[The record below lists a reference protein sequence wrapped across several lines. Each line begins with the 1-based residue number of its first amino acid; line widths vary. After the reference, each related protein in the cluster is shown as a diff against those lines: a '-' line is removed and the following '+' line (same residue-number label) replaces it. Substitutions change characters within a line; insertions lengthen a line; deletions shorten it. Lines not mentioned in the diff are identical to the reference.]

1 MPEKIIPSRLLSV
14 LHSALQKRPPGSG
27 SFWRKRALI
36 LGGLV
41 VTLLILGHLGVRFV
55 LWPQIEKSK
64 STLESMMSSRLG
76 ASVTMDDV
84 QVSWTGIRPKFVIQG
99 LKLTKFTKFTK
110 PDSTST
116 SAAAAP
122 LIIERI
128 QGELSWLSFYYL
140 TPYFHQISAN
150 GVQLYIQRDAKGFI
164 SVAGIPAHSSS
175 GDLSTENWLL
185 AQNTI
190 EINNAQL
197 VWEDQQSQKLKTT
210 IDIERFRFNNGIRKH
225 QAELTALTP
234 WSQNPIQVQ
243 ADFVHRLG
251 SQAGNWHNWTGQ
263 FSWDTSALNLSQLL
277 KDIALPLN
285 DLQGRLTS
293 KGSIELDAGKVNE
306 SKLFLAVDQ
315 LKLQLNKDEAPIEF
329 GRIETN
335 LVQEID
341 RGLNSITTKTLSW
354 RATNDLTTKPLETL
368 SPITFRWRTPE
379 AGGEIKTFGFS
390 SPKIQ
395 LEDISLF
402 ALNLPLSKK
411 IRQWVK
417 VAAANGE
424 LKNLEMNWS
433 ENKSALANLPVPGNW
448 FSNVKL
454 DFSISAKLNNISFT
468 RVNPSLPSITNL
480 TGNLTSN
487 QKQGNLTINSSKLEL
502 NLDNFLS
509 ASLFKFNSAKGELSW
524 TEQKG
529 AWLINAKKLQ
539 LSNPE
544 ITASLDLN
552 YLAAGPKQPDQIT
565 LDMQFFQ
572 AKLATVHRYLPIG
585 IDKEVREYL
594 GKAFDSGDVQNG
606 SLHIKGNVDQI
617 PFPNGQNGEFTLHLP
632 IVQASY
638 KPAPLMPIKQGIWS
652 AFNNINGK
660 IDMKQSV
667 LSVDIDRANYKNT
680 AVSNVLAQIPD
691 VTAKNLTLLIK
702 GQVIGDGSQIM
713 EYVVVSPIGVQQPSL
728 VKGLSVS
735 GPINLDLGL
744 KLPLS
749 GNENASIDAK
759 LTLSGN
765 KVQWGSIP
773 PLENLKGK
781 VRITEKNPEFENVT
795 ANFLGGNINVSSVSS
810 VSGAPS
816 TTDSSSFNISGTTDA
831 RFIKNYVATISG
843 SPPYLQLLNAM
854 SGTAKY
860 EGSLNFNKLGSQ
872 TNLVFDLRNWA
883 SLAPS
888 PANKLAGS
896 PMLGQFKLRTFP
908 ATKSNLVR
916 ADWSAKLGEDYF
928 LQGNLDSSGAYKN
941 AIGIGAPLN
950 LPQQGL
956 AVNIVSKELNLD
968 TWMDFIGSSQPK
980 NSMPEVKSAEKS
992 SDSTQVTAQIKRL
1005 IALDRAWDDF
1015 SLNAVE
1021 KNDAWQLRLSAPLF
1035 AGQMQWTPSSIDQ
1048 SSGLITGRL
1057 SKLKVPEQI
1066 RVVETASLDSTQAVK
1081 KTGSQSSQ
1089 TKQALSPSN
1098 IPSLDITIDDLTLKE
1113 AQLGQVKIR
1122 TKTTQDTVK
1131 IESLQINNPQANST
1145 ITGQW
1150 IGKNSNTVEMSSL
1163 TANMDIKDF
1172 GLMISRWSN
1181 PKSVEGGSG
1190 KLKANVSWS
1199 GSIFS
1204 PDEASLAGK
1213 VSVDLNQGRLLEV
1226 NTDGAKLL
1234 DVLSLQSL
1242 FRFATLDLQGSLGN
1256 LATKG
1261 TPFKSITSHFEIGQ
1275 GIAQT
1280 ERFTMILDQARVAMT
1295 GQINIPQ
1302 KTQDLRITIFPTID
1316 ATAGSLAA
1324 FALNPIIGLGAVL
1337 GQYLITSQINR
1348 TMQTDYLV
1356 QGSWR
1361 DPEVVPLD
1369 QKGRPLDAKTLNTI
1383 RTKNLLKEQ
1392 DKPDLPS
1399 APQQN
1404 PTGTPTSNSLP
1415 G

>member
-1 MPEKIIPSRLLSV
+1 MLKKFVPYRLLS
-14 LHSALQKRPPGSG
+14 AFQKPAPGSR
-27 SFWRKRALI
+27 SRWRKRALI
-36 LGGLV
+36 LGSLILA
-41 VTLLILGHLGVRFV
+41 LLLLGHLGVRFV

-64 STLESMMSSRLG
+64 STLESMMSNRLG

-99 LKLTKFTKFTK
+99 LKVTQLTKLTK
-110 PDSTST
+110 PYST
-116 SAAAAP
+116 SALPAAAP
-122 LIIERI
+122 LMIERI

-150 GVQLYIQRDAKGFI
+150 GVQLYIERNAKGFI
-164 SVAGIPAHSSS
+164 SVAGIPIHSSS

-185 AQNTI
+185 AQNNI
-190 EINNAQL
+190 EINHAKL
-197 VWEDQQSQKLKTT
+197 IWEDQQTQKLKTT

-251 SQAGNWHNWTGQ
+251 SQAGNWHNWIGQ
-263 FSWDTSALNLSQLL
+263 FSWDTSALNLNQLS

-285 DLQGRLTS
+285 DLQGQLTS
-293 KGSIELDAGKVNE
+293 KGSIGLDAGKANE
-306 SKLFLAVDQ
+306 SQLFLAIDQ
-315 LKLQLNKDEAPIEF
+315 LKFQLNKDEAPIEF

-379 AGGEIKTFGFS
+379 ASGEIKTFGFS

-424 LKNLEMNWS
+424 LENLEMNWS
-433 ENKSALANLPVPGNW
+433 ENKSALASLPVPGNW
-448 FSNVKL
+448 FSSVKL

-468 RVNPSLPSITNL
+468 GVNPSLPSIANL

-487 QKQGNLTINSSKLEL
+487 QKQGNLTINSSKLKL
-502 NLDNFLS
+502 NLDDFLS
-509 ASLFKFNSAKGELSW
+509 ASSFIFNSAKGEISW

-539 LSNPE
+539 LSNAE

-552 YLAAGPKQPDQIT
+552 YLAAGPKQSDQIT
-565 LDMQFFQ
+565 LDMQFIQ
-572 AKLATVHRYLPIG
+572 AKLATIHRYLPVG
-585 IDKEVREYL
+585 MDKEIREYL
-594 GKAFDSGDVQNG
+594 GKAFDSGDIQDG
-606 SLHIKGNVDQI
+606 SLHIKGSVDQI
-617 PFPNGQNGEFTLHLP
+617 PFSDGQNGEFTLHLP
-632 IVQASY
+632 IVGVSY
-638 KPAPLMPIKQGIWS
+638 KPAPLMPTKQGVWS

-660 IDMKQSV
+660 IGMKQSA

-680 AVSNVLAQIPD
+680 AISNVHAQIPD
-691 VTAKNLTLLIK
+691 VSAKKLILLIN

-713 EYVVVSPIGVQQPSL
+713 EYVAVSPIGVQQPSL
-728 VKGLSVS
+728 VKDLSVS

-749 GNENASIDAK
+749 SIENANIDAK

-795 ANFLGGNINVSSVSS
+795 ANFLGGNLNVSS
-810 VSGAPS
+810 ALS
-816 TTDSSSFNISGTTDA
+816 TTDSASFNISGTTDA
-831 RFIKNYVATISG
+831 RFIKNYVATIPG
-843 SPPYLQLLNAM
+843 SPPYLKLLNAM

-872 TNLVFDLRNWA
+872 TNLAFDLRNWA
-883 SLAPS
+883 ILAPS

-896 PMLGQFKLRTFP
+896 PMLGQLKLRTFP
-908 ATKSNLVR
+908 ATKLNLVR

-928 LQGNLDSSGAYKN
+928 LQGNLDNDGVYKN
-941 AIGIGAPLN
+941 AIGIGSPLN

-956 AVNIVSKELNLD
+956 AINIVSKELNLD
-968 TWMDFIGSSQPK
+968 TWMDFIGSGQPK
-980 NSMPEVKSAEKS
+980 NSMPEVKVAEKS

-1005 IALDRAWDDF
+1005 IVLDRAWDDF
-1015 SLNAVE
+1015 NLNAVE
-1021 KNDAWQLRLSAPLF
+1021 KNDAWQLRLSAPLL
-1035 AGQMQWTPSSIDQ
+1035 AGQMQWTPSNIDQ

-1066 RVVETASLDSTQAVK
+1066 RVVETTSLDSTQAMK

-1113 AQLGQVKIR
+1113 AQLGQIKLR

-1131 IESLQINNPQANST
+1131 IESLQVNNPQANST

-1150 IGKNSNTVEMSSL
+1150 VGKNSNTGEMSSL
-1163 TANMDIKDF
+1163 SANVDVKDF
-1172 GLMISRWSN
+1172 GRMISRWSN
-1181 PKSVEGGSG
+1181 PQSVEGGTG
-1190 KLKANVSWS
+1190 KLNANVSWS
-1199 GSIFS
+1199 GPIFL
-1204 PDEASLAGK
+1204 PDEASLTGK
-1213 VSVDLNQGRLLEV
+1213 VSVDLAQGRLLEV
-1226 NTDGAKLL
+1226 NTDSAKLL

-1242 FRFATLDLQGSLGN
+1242 FKFATLDLRGSLGN

-1261 TPFKSITSHFEIGQ
+1261 TPFKSITSRFEINQ
-1275 GIAQT
+1275 GIAQA
-1280 ERFTMILDQARVAMT
+1280 EQFTMILDQARVALS

-1324 FALNPIIGLGAVL
+1324 FAINPIIGLGAVL

-1369 QKGRPLDAKTLNTI
+1369 QKGQPLDAKTLNTI

-1399 APQQN
+1399 TPQQN
-1404 PTGTPTSNSLP
+1404 PTGTPASNSLP
-1415 G
+1415 S